1 MQRVLDSLRLSADLH
16 APRQDEN
23 QHQSKGIQFLVLVE
37 KGKMEKLLSLNG
49 IYVSYLCEFCVYLDM
64 YISIYIY
71 TYVYI
76 YIYTSIIAS
85 DESGASQCSK
95 EACSK
100 ISASEMVSQ
109 KKATAARAW
118 WHQGC
123 FWFQPFNGCF
133 Q

>member
-1 MQRVLDSLRLSADLH
+1 MHLGRMRININ
-16 APRQDEN
+16 P
-23 QHQSKGIQFLVLVE
+23 KGSNFLVLVE

-71 TYVYI
+71 IYTYV

-123 FWFQPFNGCF
+123 LWFQPFNGCF
-133 Q
+133 DMFYPLVN